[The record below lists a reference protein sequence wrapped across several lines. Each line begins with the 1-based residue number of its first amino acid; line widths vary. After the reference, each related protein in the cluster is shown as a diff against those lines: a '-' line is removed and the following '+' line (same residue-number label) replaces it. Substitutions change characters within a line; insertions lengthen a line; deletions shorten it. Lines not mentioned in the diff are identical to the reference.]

1 MEDKVNKTYDELKRL
16 SDKVDKISQE
26 LRVNSGG
33 DIGTQVRSIEEKIRG
48 IETKLNELTFKI
60 DLVKRSTDNLEIYSK
75 EIQKA
80 LAMIYRN
87 TDELEAGILEN
98 ERQTQ

>member
-16 SDKVDKISQE
+16 SDKVAIITQE
-26 LRVNSGG
+26 LRISSSG
-33 DIGTQVRSIEEKIRG
+33 DIGTQVKTMEGKIRG
-48 IETKLNELTFKI
+48 METKLNELSFKL
-60 DLVKRSTDNLEIYSK
+60 DLVKKSTDNLEVYVK

-87 TDELEAGILEN
+87 TDELESRLLE
-98 ERQTQ
+98 EGRQT